1 MLKQEPAKKLAASQP
16 TLRYAHPTQSPNL
29 ATDISYKE
37 AWRLGTTRAR
47 ILKSYREACAPK
59 SIQSPSRLP
68 VYATPTVWTDD
79 DYTSYSDDDY
89 TSSSEVAQAMP
100 RKVNLLPR
108 RQVAHHG
115 GKVNLRHR
123 KVNLRHRNQVAR
135 HGGKVNLLP
144 RKPAARMH
152 TPTVST
158 YDDDTHSSPDPVRQ
172 CHIEGQAMPRTVRS
186 RCDLV
191 ANQDFETRAE
201 RYLIQRPPQRL

>member
-108 RQVAHHG
+108 
-115 GKVNLRHR
+115 
-123 KVNLRHRNQVAR
+123 
-135 HGGKVNLLP
+135 
-144 RKPAARMH
+144 KPAARMH